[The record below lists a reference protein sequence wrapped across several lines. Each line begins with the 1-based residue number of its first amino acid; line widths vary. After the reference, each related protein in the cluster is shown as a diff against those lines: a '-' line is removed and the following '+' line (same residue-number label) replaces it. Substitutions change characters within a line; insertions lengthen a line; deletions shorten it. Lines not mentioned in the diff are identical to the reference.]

1 MTKDDALKLVDNA
14 KIAEQLSELYGG
26 DWTVTSDFNE
36 DTGELITIEELSGTV
51 ETIHC
56 TVKFPPHLLEEA
68 LQ

>member
-1 MTKDDALKLVDNA
+1 MTKDDALKFVDNA

-36 DTGELITIEELSGTV
+36 DTGEITIIEELSGTV
-51 ETIHC
+51 ENIHF
-56 TVKFPPHLLEEA
+56 TLEFPPHLLEEA

>member
-26 DWTVTSDFNE
+26 DWTVTSEYNDA
-36 DTGELITIEELSGTV
+36 TGEVTIIEELSGTV

-56 TVKFPPHLLEEA
+56 TLKFPPHLLEEA

>member
-26 DWTVTSDFNE
+26 NWTVTSEYNE
-36 DTGELITIEELSGTV
+36 DTGEVITIEELSGTV

-56 TVKFPPHLLEEA
+56 TLKFPPHLLEEA